1 MWIEYSEDLAVF
13 RVFSDKIF
21 AITKFQH
28 KICFGSISIPFPLSF
43 DMESISAHSL
53 IVDNV
58 NDELFTCSLRLPQ
71 SVSVDFFE
79 SIQIGKG
86 RGPHLFEDWSREKN
100 ELSCSACGHFLEEL
114 THEIE
119 QLRPCLLP
127 SATWGFEDMRV
138 CEECGPLVH
147 TSHHGH
153 PKKTKAQNIY
163 IGDFEIM
170 VPLASR
176 DCPKCGA
183 PIIDS
188 ELGAEHQ
195 ESLKRVSGVADFHK
209 WKVIKKSSIFEAS
222 CFSASSIFWAK
233 MIASEARKIQ
243 FGPASN
249 RLFVQLVT
257 GIRDIVVFEETG
269 CMQWSTRVLFTQD
282 ATVIRHKEDFDLVEV
297 SESDFDCIL
306 CELKRFSF
314 HQSLSLSKKWSTS
327 LAKITPVIVEI

>member
-13 RVFSDKIF
+13 RVFSDKFF

-43 DMESISAHSL
+43 NMESISADSL

-58 NDELFTCSLRLPQ
+58 DDEFFTCSLRLPQ

-79 SIQIGKG
+79 SIQIAKG
-86 RGPHLFEDWSREKN
+86 RPHLFEDWSRDKN
-100 ELSCSACGHFLEEL
+100 ELSCSACGHLL
-114 THEIE
+114 DDVTREIE

-153 PKKTKAQNIY
+153 TKKSKAQNFY
-163 IGDFEIM
+163 IADFEIM

-176 DCPKCGA
+176 DCPACGA
-183 PIIDS
+183 IIIES
-188 ELGAEHQ
+188 ELGTEHQ

-209 WKVIKKSSIFEAS
+209 WKVIKKSSVFGAS
-222 CFSASSIFWAK
+222 TFSASSMFWAK
-233 MIASEARKIQ
+233 MIASDARKIQ
-243 FGPASN
+243 VGPEAN
-249 RLFVQLVT
+249 RLYIQLMT
-257 GIRDIVVFEETG
+257 GIRDIVVFEESG
-269 CMQWSTRVLFTQD
+269 SMQWSTRVLFTQD

-306 CELKRFSF
+306 SELKRFSL
-314 HQSLSLSKKWSTS
+314 HACLSVSKKWSTS
-327 LAKITPVIVEI
+327 LAKVTPVIIEI